1 MSTLLS
7 WRYQNLVKPKSLVSA
22 GFVYTGRED
31 YVQCAFCAGIIGNW
45 EEDDDPMVEHKKLF
59 PRCAFVIQNA

>member
-1 MSTLLS
+1 MFVSPK
-7 WRYQNLVKPKSLVSA
+7 NLVNA

-45 EEDDDPMVEHKKLF
+45 EEDDDPMTEHTKSF
-59 PRCAFVIQNA
+59 PRCAFVIQYPRQKSRN